1 MTAKRILLIEDN
13 ADDIALTLRAFGR
26 STIPHE
32 IAVARSGEEA
42 SAQLFGEEGHGGPA
56 LLPALV
62 LLDLQLPGM
71 DGFDVLHRI
80 RADVRTRLLPVVIL
94 TSSAERVDL
103 VKAYRLGANSYVR
116 KPMAYQDLV
125 TAAEQI
131 AWYWLT
137 LNEAPPEPFAG
148 LAAIPVPAGATE
160 RLRD

>member
-1 MTAKRILLIEDN
+1 MTVKRILLVEDN
-13 ADDIALTLRAFGR
+13 ADDVDLTLRAFSR
-26 STIPHE
+26 STIPQE
-32 IAVARSGEEA
+32 IVVARSGEEA
-42 SAQLFGEEGHGGPA
+42 SLQLFGEAGQPGPA
-56 LLPALV
+56 VLPALV
-62 LLDLQLPGM
+62 LLDLQLPGI
-71 DGFDVLHRI
+71 DGFGVLHRI

-103 VKAYRLGANSYVR
+103 VKAYKLGANSYIR

-148 LAAIPVPAGATE
+148 LAAVPVPAGATE
-160 RLRD
+160 RSRD